1 MTAQQAAT
9 NVEIRDPAP
18 VKEAKSLRVKVVD
31 NTKDAR
37 PAVNVNVP
45 IGLVEW
51 GMKMARTFSPQTKDL
66 NLDWDTISAMID
78 EGARG
83 QIVHV
88 EDEEQHKTIEVWVE

>member
-1 MTAQQAAT
+1 MTVQQGAKS
-9 NVEIRDPAP
+9 VEIQDQAP
-18 VKEAKSLRVKVVD
+18 MTKAKSLRVKVVD

-45 IGLVEW
+45 IGLVKW
-51 GMKMARTFSPQTKDL
+51 GMKMARTFSPDMKDL
-66 NLDWDTISAMID
+66 NLDWDAISAMID
-78 EGARG
+78 EGAQG

>member
-1 MTAQQAAT
+1 MTVQQR
-9 NVEIRDPAP
+9 NDVEIEDQAP
-18 VKEAKSLRVKVVD
+18 VAKAKSLRVKVVD
-31 NTKDAR
+31 NAKDAR

-45 IGLVEW
+45 IGLVKW
-51 GMKMARTFSPQTKDL
+51 GMKMARSFSPDTKDL
-66 NLDWDTISAMID
+66 NLDWDAIAAMIE